1 MLAEPPLPGEPWDE
15 EARETAWRTIQ
26 DLLREGDEEAAAL
39 LMAQLNASGGKPNT
53 SAAAQVHIDGDYQ
66 PYDAMDLYENLAYHY
81 HFSDSEMRLMDRRRL
96 QAYAWRLQRR
106 LEKQNEARNRRA
118 DPAPETPEELEME
131 VRNLQ
136 HQGWRPQQA
145 IPYRGEVVPVD

>member
-1 MLAEPPLPGEPWDE
+1 MPAEAPLPGEPWDD
-15 EARETAWRTIQ
+15 EARDAAWREIQ
-26 DLLREGDEEAAAL
+26 LLIREGDAEAAAL
-39 LMAQLNASGGKPNT
+39 LQAQLNASGGKPNT
-53 SAAAQVHIDGDYQ
+53 PQAATVEIEGDYQ

-81 HFSDSEMRLMDRRRL
+81 HFSDESMQRMDRRRL

-106 LEKQNEARNRRA
+106 LEKQNEARHRAA

-136 HQGWRPQQA
+136 QQGWRPAQA
-145 IPYRGEVVPVD
+145 VPYRGEVVAVD